1 MTINFLGFNENEI
14 YDVTL
19 QRVNWNKL
27 QVYIIFH
34 LREMRLRIERIYKL
48 HNLKLPVNFSQD
60 SNIDHPLREFFVN
73 SMKIT
78 RIISLHYL
86 LSYSHC
92 QFISLETKIPS
103 AFIS

>member
-34 LREMRLRIERIYKL
+34 LREMRLRIETIYKL
-48 HNLKLPVNFSQD
+48 HNLKLPVNFS
-60 SNIDHPLREFFVN
+60 
-73 SMKIT
+73 
-78 RIISLHYL
+78 
-86 LSYSHC
+86 
-92 QFISLETKIPS
+92 
-103 AFIS
+103 